1 MRIISKERK
10 PQSYDNW
17 WQWYNEKAMRR
28 QRRKEYICTAVAVA
42 VLLFAYCFVG
52 YVEVAV

>member
-1 MRIISKERK
+1 MKVLEYV
-10 PQSYDNW
+10 PQGYDNW
-17 WQWYNEKAMRR
+17 WQWYNEKAMRS
-28 QRRKEYICTAVAVA
+28 QRRKEYICTAVAIA